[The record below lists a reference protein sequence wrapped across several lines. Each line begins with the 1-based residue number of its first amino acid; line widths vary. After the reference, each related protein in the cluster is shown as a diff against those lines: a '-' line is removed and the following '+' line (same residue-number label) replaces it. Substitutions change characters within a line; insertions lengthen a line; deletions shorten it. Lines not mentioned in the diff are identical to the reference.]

1 MTKFFEMYEFLKD
14 NSQQNLVDF
23 LLVLAVVL
31 FILLLFAFRRLFLS
45 FKSTKKDLRILQ
57 KLCGNLDVVA
67 NEIKLTID
75 DQEKGKLLIWMKNL
89 EELDLA
95 LTELNNPFLVS
106 KYRHNKKLIRNYREK
121 VLTAIEK
128 NDLHYLKLKHE
139 KIRSTI
145 VNSKRFVRYSDILRY
160 KSFVRSLISDLKEQ
174 KFKYIREDIEIYIDS
189 ITNELSQLDQQIYD
203 QNIRYIENEKK
214 LAKSLFFNNDGK
226 AQLTEEQINAV
237 ISDNDRELVIAGA
250 GSGKTRVID
259 FKVRY
264 LVNHKSVDPNRVILL
279 SFSRK
284 SANDLVEKISAS
296 VPGIKAKTIHSFCI
310 PFLGEDKRDIVQP
323 GEQRKFVLDSLASCL
338 EDAKI
343 FKKFFDF
350 YNDYFTDVKPLIF
363 YDNINDLR
371 KDLKKLNSKLVNVN
385 DQFEEVKPRRTFLT
399 LKGDYVRS
407 VDERYIADF
416 LFLQDIEYVYEGK
429 YPHCKESYYPDFYLS
444 QYDIYLE
451 HYAITK
457 NGTPPPTFKKPQKY
471 LDGMKWKKDVHSRNN
486 TKLIESYSHEL
497 NNRESTYHY
506 LANLLSKSGVKIES
520 SIDKLQAYR
529 KLSRRFADFFQKFY
543 NLFKLSGKSI
553 EDLQSTISDP
563 ASVLFL
569 SVFEKFFS
577 LYESKLKYEHKLD
590 FTDLIIYAKDRLAKE
605 GGQSYDYIIVDE
617 FQDTSN
623 LAMSFLNEVFR
634 VSEKPCFFSVGDDWQ
649 SIYGFNGSDV
659 SIMSDYS
666 HLHDGVSS
674 HKLTS
679 NFRSH
684 SRIVSLGNEFVRKN
698 PSQIE
703 KEVTSGNQSFE
714 SSEVDFLDF
723 KNMES
728 KILEIPENESVFVLY
743 RYNDDCPAKRG
754 LFKDMFFLNKN
765 GKPVKRKGVKKKI
778 SLMTIHASKGLEAR
792 HVFLLFPNGMNRKF
806 PSETVDHFVF
816 NMLKHNREDYPF
828 AEERRLMYVAITRAE
843 QNLYFVSSNGKDP
856 NSVFWDELKEI
867 VMKDRR

>member
-1 MTKFFEMYEFLKD
+1 MTKFFEIYEILKND
-14 NSQQNLVDF
+14 SHSNLVNL
-23 LLVLAVVL
+23 LLVFALVL
-31 FILLLFAFRRLFLS
+31 FIFLVFVFRRLFLS
-45 FKSTKKDLRILQ
+45 FKSIKADLRILQ
-57 KLCGNLDVVA
+57 DLCESLDVVA
-67 NEIKLTID
+67 NEITLTLD
-75 DQEKGKLLIWMKNL
+75 DQEKGKLLTWMKTL

-95 LTELNNPFLVS
+95 LTQFNNPFLVS
-106 KYRHNKKLIRNYREK
+106 KYRHNKSLIRNYREI
-121 VLTAIEK
+121 VLTGIEK
-128 NDLHYLKLKHE
+128 KDLYCLKLRQE
-139 KIRSTI
+139 KSKSTI
-145 VNSKRFVRYSDILRY
+145 DNSKRFVRHSDLLRY
-160 KSFVRSLISDLKEQ
+160 KSFVRSLVSDFKERE
-174 KFKYIREDIEIYIDS
+174 FKYIKEDVETYVET
-189 ITNELSQLDQQIYD
+189 ITNELNQLDQQIND
-203 QNIRYIENEKK
+203 QNARYIENEKES
-214 LAKSLFFNNDGK
+214 AKSLFFANGGE
-226 AQLTEEQINAV
+226 AQLTEEQIKAV
-237 ISDNDRELVIAGA
+237 VSDNDRELVVAGA

-264 LVNHKSVDPNRVILL
+264 LVNHKSVDPNKIILL
-279 SFSRK
+279 SFSKK
-284 SANDLVEKISAS
+284 SANDLVEKISTS

-310 PFLGEDKRDIVQP
+310 PFLGEDRKDIIQP

-338 EDAKI
+338 EDSKI

-350 YNDYFTDVKPLIF
+350 YNNYFADVRPLIF

-457 NGTPPPTFKKPQKY
+457 NGTPPPTFKNPQKY
-471 LDGMKWKKDVHSRNN
+471 LDGMKWKREVHSKYN

-497 NNRESTYHY
+497 NNRESTSHY
-506 LANLLSKSGVKIES
+506 LANLLNNSGIKIES
-520 SIDKLQAYR
+520 SIDKLQAY
-529 KLSRRFADFFQKFY
+529 KKVSRRFADFFQKFY

-553 EDLQSTISDP
+553 EGLQSSISDP

-577 LYESKLKYEHKLD
+577 LYEEKLVSEHKMD
-590 FTDLIIYAKDRLAKE
+590 FTDLILYAKDRLAQDGKE
-605 GGQSYDYIIVDE
+605 NYDYIIVDE

-623 LAMSFLNEVFR
+623 LAMSFLNEVFKA
-634 VSEKPCFFSVGDDWQ
+634 SEKPCFFSVGDDWQ

-666 HLHDGVSS
+666 HLYDGVSS

-684 SRIVSLGNEFVRKN
+684 SRIVNLGNEFVRKN

-703 KEVTSGNQSFE
+703 KEVISGNQSFE

-723 KNMES
+723 KKMES
-728 KILEIPENESVFVLY
+728 KILEIPENESIFILY
-743 RYNDDCPAKRG
+743 RYNDDCPAKSG
-754 LFKDMFFLNKN
+754 IFKDMFFLNKN
-765 GKPVKRKGVKKKI
+765 GKPVKRKGVKRKI

-843 QNLYFVSSNGKDP
+843 QNLYFVSSKGKDP
-856 NSVFWDELKEI
+856 NSIFWDEVKEI